1 MLRTFTL
8 LVGSLLCLLSTGC
21 SEKAV
26 NPPDNPPR
34 KLTAV
39 EESIVE
45 SDNKFGLKLF
55 REIVKGDEDSNVF
68 ISPLSVSIALG
79 MTYNGANGATEEA
92 MRTTLE
98 LAGLTEQEINESYQ
112 SLIDLLTQL
121 DPKVIFEI
129 ANSIWCREG
138 FPVKEEFINLNR
150 TYFDAE
156 VASLDFCK
164 PDASKTINSWVDEK
178 THGKITKIVPDE
190 IDAETVMFLINA
202 IYFKGT
208 WTYEFDEEDTR
219 EDWFTLPD
227 SSRVRCQMMTQENEF
242 SYFENDLFQ
251 AIDLPY
257 GDEKFSMTVFL
268 PKPDVGVDSLVS
280 KFNQDNWYIWLGSFA
295 MDTGNLYLPKFTLE
309 YKITLND
316 VLTALGMG
324 IAFDKLQAD
333 FGGIADLTELLG
345 NLYISKVLHKTYIK
359 VDEEGTEAAAV
370 TSVEVGVTAFPP
382 RPSGFVMRVDR
393 PFVFAIRENH
403 SQTILFMGKIVEP
416 VS

>member
-1 MLRTFTL
+1 MWKVLRSSAIAFVCFTS
-8 LVGSLLCLLSTGC
+8 VQC
-21 SEKAV
+21 SNKPVE
-26 NPPDNPPR
+26 PPDNPPR
-34 KLTAV
+34 ELSAV
-39 EESIVE
+39 EKHVVE
-45 SDNKFGLKLF
+45 SDNRFGLKLF
-55 REIVKGDEDSNVF
+55 KEVVQQDRDSNVF
-68 ISPLSVSIALG
+68 ISPLSVSMALG
-79 MTYNGANGATEEA
+79 MTYNGAEGTTEEA
-92 MRTTLE
+92 MRNVLE

-129 ANSIWCREG
+129 ANSIWCRED
-138 FPVKEEFINLNR
+138 FPVKEEFININH

-156 VASLDFCK
+156 VAALNFNA
-164 PDASKTINSWVDEK
+164 PDASKAINGWVDEK
-178 THGKITKIVPDE
+178 THGKITEIVPE
-190 IDAETVMFLINA
+190 QIDPATVMFLINA

-208 WTYEFDEEDTR
+208 WTYEFDEDDTR
-219 EDWFTLPD
+219 DDWFYLPD
-227 SSRVRCQMMTQENEF
+227 SSRIRCDMMTQENEF
-242 SYFENDLFQ
+242 SYLENNLFQ

-257 GDEKFSMTVFL
+257 GNEKFSMTIFL
-268 PKPDVGVDSLVS
+268 PKQGVDIDSLVN
-280 KFNQDNWYIWLGSFA
+280 KFNQDNWDSWLGSFA
-295 MDTGNLYLPKFTLE
+295 KETGNLYLPKFTLE

-324 IAFDKLQAD
+324 IAFDGNRAN

-370 TSVEVGVTAFPP
+370 TSVEIGITAMPP
-382 RPSGFVMRVDR
+382 AGFMMRVDR

-416 VS
+416 VTE